1 MVLFSRRG
9 MRCRYLMISLLMPTR
24 MCLPDTLCTL
34 LQIQRPMKMK
44 TFPLHTLCNQRPLPQ
59 RIFPPRNPSKCWPP
73 WRPRTLSTCP
83 PGRPACQQ
91 FRLDSDDPTDTVI
104 QRQRLKQADSNC
116 RQAMSSMIGRWI
128 QTMRPTSK
136 SRCPRGR
143 QCTRQR
149 LFGSCTSPPRIARRC
164 RRWGPTSQRCTCSHP
179 PSRCRTE
186 SLRGR
191 GSWSTLSFLVVM
203 RTSRPRTR
211 CSPPPRRCQLSAST
225 CLQSGESAPKS
236 QRHRMH
242 RKMHTG
248 VL

>member
-9 MRCRYLMISLLMPTR
+9 MRCRYLMISLQMPTR
-24 MCLPDTLCTL
+24 M
-34 LQIQRPMKMK
+34 
-44 TFPLHTLCNQRPLPQ
+44 
-59 RIFPPRNPSKCWPP
+59 
-73 WRPRTLSTCP
+73 CP

-116 RQAMSSMIGRWI
+116 RQTMSSMIGRWI
-128 QTMRPTSK
+128 QTMRPTTK
-136 SRCPRGR
+136 SRRPRGR
-143 QCTRQR
+143 QCIRQS
-149 LFGSCTSPPRIARRC
+149 LFGSCTCPPRIARRC

-186 SLRGR
+186 SSRR
-191 GSWSTLSFLVVM
+191 RDSWSTRSFLVVM

-236 QRHRMH
+236 QRHRAH
-242 RKMHTG
+242 RKAHRCTAVRRREITRQMIMSG
-248 VL
+248 DVGSKMEIRKDDNEWRYR

>member
-9 MRCRYLMISLLMPTR
+9 MRCRYLTISLPRPTR

-59 RIFPPRNPSKCWPP
+59 RISPPRNLSKCWPT
-73 WRPRTLSTCP
+73 WRPRIVSTCP
-83 PGRPACQQ
+83 SDRPACQK
-91 FRLDSDDPTDTVI
+91 FHPDSDNLQDTVL
-104 QRQRLKQADSNC
+104 QPQRLNQPDSNY

-136 SRCPRGR
+136 SRCPRGT
-143 QCTRQR
+143 QCTRRR
-149 LFGSCTSPPRIARRC
+149 LFGSCTCPPRNARRC
-164 RRWGPTSQRCTCSHP
+164 HRWGPTNQRCTCSHP
-179 PSRCRTE
+179 PSRWRTE

-191 GSWSTLSFLVVM
+191 GSWSTRSPKMAML

-211 CSPPPRRCQLSAST
+211 CSPPLRRSPCA
-225 CLQSGESAPKS
+225 CLRTDSGESAPKS
-236 QRHRMH
+236 QRHRVH
-242 RKMHTG
+242 RKMRTG